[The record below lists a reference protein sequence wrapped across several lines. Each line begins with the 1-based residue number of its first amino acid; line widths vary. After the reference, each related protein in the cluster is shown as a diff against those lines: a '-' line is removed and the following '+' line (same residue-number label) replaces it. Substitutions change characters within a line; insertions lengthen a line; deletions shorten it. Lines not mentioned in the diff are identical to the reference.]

1 MGYGL
6 RVFELWYSRANR
18 GLFCAAHLQ
27 QLGKR
32 ENRSRKDEIKAK
44 LARQQAK
51 TEQLF
56 SEMGLQKQELGA
68 AKLRAKSRL

>member
-1 MGYGL
+1 
-6 RVFELWYSRANR
+6 VTT
-18 GLFCAAHLQ
+18 AHLQ
-27 QLGKR
+27 QLGRR

-56 SEMGLQKQELGA
+56 RDMGLQKQELGA
-68 AKLRAKSRL
+68 AKFKAAKSKL